1 MLRCAAQVGAIMTL
15 EVLPGLLMALPA
27 AQGGF
32 ILSFRAYAER
42 LQELGLAIPDA
53 MPVVLALAATT
64 FLAALGTVV
73 ENTVSAEEV
82 VRDRRGTSSACSGG
96 LSAGLVPGLNC
107 ELPCSYVQPE
117 RSALA
122 SLSMVAGTGVHS

>member
-1 MLRCAAQVGAIMTL
+1 MTL

-53 MPVVLALAATT
+53 MPLVLALAATT

-82 VRDRRGTSSACSGG
+82 VRRCGYAHG
-96 LSAGLVPGLNC
+96 AGV
-107 ELPCSYVQPE
+107 
-117 RSALA
+117 RT
-122 SLSMVAGTGVHS
+122 MRFK

>member
-1 MLRCAAQVGAIMTL
+1 MTL

-82 VRDRRGTSSACSGG
+82 VRATGGPIWGVSRTFGCDSAQS
-96 LSAGLVPGLNC
+96 LEAVPSC
-107 ELPCSYVQPE
+107 I
-117 RSALA
+117 
-122 SLSMVAGTGVHS
+122 